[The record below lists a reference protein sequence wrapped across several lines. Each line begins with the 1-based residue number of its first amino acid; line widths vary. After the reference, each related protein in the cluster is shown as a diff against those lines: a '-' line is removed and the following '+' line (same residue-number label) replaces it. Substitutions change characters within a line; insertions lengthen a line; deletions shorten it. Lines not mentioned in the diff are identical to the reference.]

1 MTFTTLIFAMFLP
14 VVWSLYWLLGRRR
27 PQNLLLLSASYFFYG
42 WWDYR
47 FCGLM
52 LGSSLLDYF
61 IGRSLDRT
69 DDARKRKALLTASIF
84 ANVGVLCIFKYSG
97 FFLDNLRT
105 LTESAGLDLGDLTFN
120 IILPVGISFYTFQT
134 MSYTIDI
141 YRRQLKPSEN
151 LIDYLGFVSFFPQLV
166 AGPIERASNLLPQFH
181 QERKFDC
188 EFATSGC
195 RLLLWGFF
203 KKLVIADRLSLIV
216 DKAYAAPD
224 EFQGPF
230 LAFATVCFAFQIYC
244 DFSAYSDMAI
254 GTARLFGI
262 SLMRNFNYPYLSKSL
277 GEFWRRWHISLS
289 TWFRDY
295 VYLPLGGSRVTPT
308 RRFVNVMITFL
319 VSGLWHG
326 AAWRFIFWGGING
339 AGVAWDSQR
348 AASRKAKGL
357 PEPARRAWPLEYLSA
372 IYRTAVTFSI
382 VCLGWIFFR
391 ADTFSEAFVV
401 IGRVFADCASGVGFA
416 ALRAELRGDTLV
428 TAACLV
434 GFAVFEWLQQ
444 NKECP
449 LEITWLPRPVRW
461 GIYTG
466 TAWASIVLLPLLESG
481 DFIYF
486 QF

>member
-1 MTFTTLIFAMFLP
+1 MFLL
-14 VVWSLYWLLGRRR
+14 VVWSLYWAIGQRRA
-27 PQNLLLLSASYFFYG
+27 QNLLLLSASYFFYG

-69 DDARKRKALLTASIF
+69 ENVKKRKALLTASVV
-84 ANVGVLCIFKYSG
+84 ANVGVLCVFKYSG
-97 FFLDNLRT
+97 FFLDNLRVM
-105 LTESAGLDLGDLTFN
+105 TESMGLSLGDLTFE

-141 YRRQLKPSEN
+141 YRRQLKSSEN

-181 QERKFDC
+181 KDRKFDYD
-188 EFATSGC
+188 FAVSGC

-203 KKLVIADRLSLIV
+203 KKLVIADRLSEIV
-216 DKAYAAPD
+216 DKAYSAPN

-262 SLMRNFNYPYLSKSL
+262 SLMRNFNYPYFSQSL

-289 TWFRDY
+289 SWFRDY
-295 VYLPLGGSRVTPT
+295 VYLPLGGSRVSGP
-308 RRFVNVMITFL
+308 RRFANVMITFL

-326 AAWRFIFWGGING
+326 AAWRFLFWGGING

-348 AASRKAKGL
+348 AARRKARGVPDRT
-357 PEPARRAWPLEYLSA
+357 PEAWPLEFA
-372 IYRTAVTFSI
+372 RGVYRTGLTFAI
-382 VCLGWIFFR
+382 VCLGWVFFR
-391 ADTFSEAFVV
+391 ADTFSDAFVV
-401 IGRVFADCASGVGFA
+401 IGSTFSDCLSGAGYA

-428 TAACLV
+428 TTACLLMFV
-434 GFAVFEWLQQ
+434 IFEWVQK

-449 LEITWLPRPVRW
+449 LEI
-461 GIYTG
+461 
-466 TAWASIVLLPLLESG
+466 S
-481 DFIYF
+481 
-486 QF
+486 

>member
-1 MTFTTLIFAMFLP
+1 MTFTTLIFAMFLL
-14 VVWSLYWLLGRRR
+14 VVWSLYWAIGQRRA
-27 PQNLLLLSASYFFYG
+27 QNLLLLSASYFFYG

-69 DDARKRKALLTASIF
+69 ENVKKRKALLTASVV
-84 ANVGVLCIFKYSG
+84 ANVGVLCVFKYSG
-97 FFLDNLRT
+97 FFLDNLRVM
-105 LTESAGLDLGDLTFN
+105 TESMGLSLGDLTFE

-141 YRRQLKPSEN
+141 YRRQLKSSEN

-181 QERKFDC
+181 KDRKFDYD
-188 EFATSGC
+188 FAVSGC

-203 KKLVIADRLSLIV
+203 KKLVIADRLSEIV
-216 DKAYAAPD
+216 DKAYSAPN

-262 SLMRNFNYPYLSKSL
+262 SLMRNFNYPYFSQSL

-289 TWFRDY
+289 SWFRDY
-295 VYLPLGGSRVTPT
+295 VYLPLGGSRVSGP
-308 RRFVNVMITFL
+308 RRFANVMITFL

-326 AAWRFIFWGGING
+326 AAWRFLFWGGING

-348 AASRKAKGL
+348 AARRKARGVPDRT
-357 PEPARRAWPLEYLSA
+357 PEAWPLEFA
-372 IYRTAVTFSI
+372 RGVYRTGLTFAI
-382 VCLGWIFFR
+382 VCLGWVFFR
-391 ADTFSEAFVV
+391 ADTFSDAFVV
-401 IGRVFADCASGVGFA
+401 IGSTFSDCLSGAGYA

-428 TAACLV
+428 TTACLLMFV
-434 GFAVFEWLQQ
+434 IFEWVQK

-449 LEITWLPRPVRW
+449 LEISWVPRPVRW
-461 GIYTG
+461 GLYTG
-466 TAWASIVLLPLLESG
+466 AAWASIVLLPLLESG